1 MIYLPPDIGQAPF
14 QSPQSLGSH
23 ALLVEPAAA
32 GLVIFFILFSLE
44 QDIGQSLL
52 VVPAAAGLV
61 FFSILFALEQDIWH
75 SLLVEPAAA
84 GLALLVVHAVEPQHA
99 SAEALHDVA
108 AADVAPALTLL
119 VLLQP
124 ATAKPIIVTKVSVN
138 SCFISNSPIGGAIK
152 GVGVNE
158 RSTLLYL

>member
-1 MIYLPPDIGQAPF
+1 LPPDIGQAPF

-23 ALLVEPAAA
+23 ALLEEPAAA
-32 GLVIFFILFSLE
+32 GLVSFFILFSLE

-52 VVPAAAGLV
+52 VEPAAAGLV
-61 FFSILFALEQDIWH
+61 IFFALEHDIWH

-99 SAEALHDVA
+99 SAEALHDVV

-138 SCFISNSPIGGAIK
+138 SCFISNSPIGG
-152 GVGVNE
+152 
-158 RSTLLYL
+158 

>member
-1 MIYLPPDIGQAPF
+1 MPPDIGQAPF

-84 GLALLVVHAVEPQHA
+84 GLALLVHAVEPQHA

-138 SCFISNSPIGGAIK
+138 SCFISNSPIGGSIR
-152 GVGVNE
+152 GVRINE
-158 RSTLLYL
+158 GSTLLYL

>member
-1 MIYLPPDIGQAPF
+1 MPPDIGQAPF

-23 ALLVEPAAA
+23 ALLEEPAAA
-32 GLVIFFILFSLE
+32 GLVSFFILFSLE

-52 VVPAAAGLV
+52 VEPAAAGLV
-61 FFSILFALEQDIWH
+61 IFFALEHDIWH

-99 SAEALHDVA
+99 SAEALHDVV

-138 SCFISNSPIGGAIK
+138 SCFISNSPIGG
-152 GVGVNE
+152 
-158 RSTLLYL
+158 

>member
-1 MIYLPPDIGQAPF
+1 LPPDIGQAPF

-52 VVPAAAGLV
+52 VEPAAAGLV
-61 FFSILFALEQDIWH
+61 IFFILFALEQDIWH

-99 SAEALHDVA
+99 SAEALHDVV

-138 SCFISNSPIGGAIK
+138 SCFISNSPIGGSIK

>member
-1 MIYLPPDIGQAPF
+1 MPPDIGQAPF

-61 FFSILFALEQDIWH
+61 FFSILFALEQHDE
-75 SLLVEPAAA
+75 SFVPAAA
-84 GLALLVVHAVEPQHA
+84 GLAMLVVHAVEPQHA
-99 SAEALHDVA
+99 SAEALHDVV

-138 SCFISNSPIGGAIK
+138 SCFISNSPIGGSIR
-152 GVGVNE
+152 GVRVNE
-158 RSTLLYL
+158 RSTLLYLL

>member
-1 MIYLPPDIGQAPF
+1 MPPDIGQAPF

-61 FFSILFALEQDIWH
+61 IFFMLFALEQHDE
-75 SLLVEPAAA
+75 SFVPAAA
-84 GLALLVVHAVEPQHA
+84 GLALLVHAVEPQHA

-138 SCFISNSPIGGAIK
+138 SCFISNSPIGGSIR
-152 GVGVNE
+152 GVRINE
-158 RSTLLYL
+158 GSTLLYL

>member
-23 ALLVEPAAA
+23 ALLEEPAAA
-32 GLVIFFILFSLE
+32 GLVSFFILFSLE

-52 VVPAAAGLV
+52 VEPAAAGLV
-61 FFSILFALEQDIWH
+61 IFFILFALEHDIWH

-99 SAEALHDVA
+99 SAEALHDVV

-138 SCFISNSPIGGAIK
+138 SCFISNSPIGG
-152 GVGVNE
+152 
-158 RSTLLYL
+158 

>member
-23 ALLVEPAAA
+23 ALLEEPAAA
-32 GLVIFFILFSLE
+32 GLVSFFILFSLE

-52 VVPAAAGLV
+52 VEPAAAGLV
-61 FFSILFALEQDIWH
+61 IFFALEHDIWH

-99 SAEALHDVA
+99 SAEALHDVV

-138 SCFISNSPIGGAIK
+138 SCFISNSPIGG
-152 GVGVNE
+152 
-158 RSTLLYL
+158 

>member
-32 GLVIFFILFSLE
+32 GLVIFFILFALE
-44 QDIGQSLL
+44 QDIWHSLL
-52 VVPAAAGLV
+52 VEPAAAGLV
-61 FFSILFALEQDIWH
+61 IFFMLFALEQDIWH

-84 GLALLVVHAVEPQHA
+84 GLALLEHAVDPQHA
-99 SAEALHDVA
+99 SAEALQDVA

-138 SCFISNSPIGGAIK
+138 SCFISNSPIGGSIR
-152 GVGVNE
+152 G
-158 RSTLLYL
+158 